1 MLGALQLDPGAQT
14 PLYLQLAEQIRE
26 FIRSGRLTAGDR
38 LPATRELAGKL
49 GLNRSTVNAAYALLH
64 AEGLIQGHVGRGSF
78 VSTRL
83 PGRSRDWS
91 RLLESVSRFSALS
104 FATAGEP
111 QDFISFATSRP
122 DESLFPLEEF
132 RASCREVIESAQART
147 LLQLGSPAGYAPLR
161 EYLLD
166 EARREGLLRPS
177 DDVLITSGCQQ
188 ALDLLHR
195 VLVRPGDVV
204 AIEEPA
210 SPGLRSLLLRAGAR
224 LVGVPIRPTGLD
236 LAQLEQVLARE
247 RPRLLVLTPSFQNP
261 TGLSLSREARR
272 TVLELAGAS
281 GAVVVENDIY
291 GDLRYNGAPL
301 PTLKQMDE
309 TGDTVLLRSFSK
321 VAFPGLRVGWL
332 IGPRPLVARLAEAKQ
347 WTDLHT
353 DQLSQAVLLRF
364 ALSGRL
370 ARHRERVRRAGAE
383 RLAAALTACRR
394 HLPKGAS
401 WTQPQGGMNLWIR
414 LPEPLDTAELLPR
427 ARQQKV
433 TYLPGKFF
441 EVSLPQG
448 AGLRICFAGVPPAQ
462 IRTGLSILGRIFK
475 EEMDRARAAGRLSP
489 APALV

>member
-1 MLGALQLDPGAQT
+1 MLDTLRLDPSAQT
-14 PLYLQLAEQIRE
+14 PLYLQLAAQIRE
-26 FIRSGRLTAGDR
+26 SIRSGRLAAGDR
-38 LPATRELAGKL
+38 LPPTRELAGQL
-49 GLNRSTVNAAYALLH
+49 GLNRSTVSAAYACLH

-78 VSTRL
+78 VAARL

-91 RLLESVSRFSALS
+91 RLLEPVSRFSALS
-104 FATAGEP
+104 FTTAGEP
-111 QDFISFATSRP
+111 QDLISFATSRP
-122 DESLFPLEEF
+122 DETLFPLDEF
-132 RASCREVIESAQART
+132 RATCREVVESAEART
-147 LLQLGSPAGYAPLR
+147 LLQLGSPSGYAPLR
-161 EYLLD
+161 EYLLA
-166 EARREGLLRPS
+166 EARREGLLRPG

-188 ALDLLHR
+188 AFDLLHR

-204 AIEEPA
+204 AVEEPA
-210 SPGLRSLLLRAGAR
+210 SPGLRSLFLRAGAR
-224 LVGVPIRPTGLD
+224 LVGVAIRSSGLD

-247 RPRLLVLTPSFQNP
+247 RPRLLVVTPSFQNP

-272 TVLELAGAS
+272 AVLELAGAS
-281 GAVVVENDIY
+281 GAVLVENDIY
-291 GDLRYNGAPL
+291 GDLRYNGVPL

-370 ARHRERVRRAGAE
+370 ARHRQRVRRAGAE
-383 RLAAALTACRR
+383 RLAAALAACRR
-394 HLPKGAS
+394 HLPEGAS

-414 LPEPLDTAELLPR
+414 LPEPLDTAELLLR
-427 ARQQKV
+427 ARQEKV

-462 IRTGLSILGRIFK
+462 IRAGIRILGRIFK
-475 EEMDRARAAGRLSP
+475 EEIDRARAAGRLSP